1 VGAVGR
7 GAVEVGFVE
16 VELVD
21 VELDDVEFEFV
32 ELPVVLGEFAVRV
45 NVTGMAVEKTTVCR
59 FWSRETPV
67 ENEVKTVTWAG
78 AAEDAL
84 LLSCYV
90 TSRRVVR
97 LEK

>member
-1 VGAVGR
+1 MTSVGAVGR

-21 VELDDVEFEFV
+21 VEFVDVEFEFV
-32 ELPVVLGEFAVRV
+32 ELPVALGEFAVRV

-67 ENEVKTVTWAG
+67 ENEVNTVT
-78 AAEDAL
+78 
-84 LLSCYV
+84 
-90 TSRRVVR
+90 
-97 LEK
+97 